1 MVATLRY
8 TPTRFNS
15 IGDAGFVAAAS
26 LATSA
31 VASTCLVC
39 LEKAVRPSGDPGRL
53 PTSRRW

>member
-1 MVATLRY
+1 MSLIQLME
-8 TPTRFNS
+8 PLGHSTRLAS
-15 IGDAGFVAAAS
+15 SAAS

-39 LEKAVRPSGDPGRL
+39 LKKAVRPSGDPGRL